1 MNKNMKFALFLFG
14 ASILGS
20 ATTLFATRA
29 MSNTDSF
36 SDTCVAVQD
45 NGFVRT
51 AARVPSVETDFTV
64 AAEKTINA
72 VVSVKT
78 FVTPRMQQRSNDFF
92 VDPFEFF
99 FGPGN
104 GQQRRQQPQQQES
117 KPQQLGLG
125 SGVIITTDGYIVTNN
140 HVIDGAEKV
149 EVTLNDNSTFNAKII
164 GTDATSDLALLKI
177 EAENLSPIV
186 FGDSDGIKVG
196 EWVLAVGNPFG
207 FTSTV
212 TAGIVSAKA
221 RSISQATHGRSMGIE
236 SFIQTDAAVN
246 PGNSGGALV
255 NTNGEL
261 VGINTAIYSQTG
273 NYAGYSFAIPSVLV
287 KKIVDDIKQYGTVQR
302 AVLGIQFTELT
313 AEMAE
318 EKNITATREGIYVAK
333 VTDRGAAM
341 EAGLKEG
348 DVIIK
353 INGNDV
359 KNNGQMMEQMN
370 KLRPGDVATFTYIRD
385 NKTNT
390 TKVTLKNNQG
400 TTKITKASDVIDLG
414 CTFKLSAA
422 KKRDLG
428 ISNGVE
434 VVGLKAGKFKEAGI
448 KEGFVIVDIN
458 NAPVNSQE
466 EVENIYNAIM
476 KSTDTDKVM
485 FITGIYPTGIKKYY
499 AVDLTD

>member
-1 MNKNMKFALFLFG
+1 M
-14 ASILGS
+14 
-20 ATTLFATRA
+20 
-29 MSNTDSF
+29 
-36 SDTCVAVQD
+36 
-45 NGFVRT
+45 
-51 AARVPSVETDFTV
+51 
-64 AAEKTINA
+64 
-72 VVSVKT
+72 
-78 FVTPRMQQRSNDFF
+78 
-92 VDPFEFF
+92 
-99 FGPGN
+99 
-104 GQQRRQQPQQQES
+104 
-117 KPQQLGLG
+117 
-125 SGVIITTDGYIVTNN
+125 
-140 HVIDGAEKV
+140 
-149 EVTLNDNSTFNAKII
+149 TLNDNRTFNAKII
-164 GTDATSDLALLKI
+164 GSDSTSDLALLKI
-177 EAENLSPIV
+177 EADNLSPII
-186 FGDSDGIKVG
+186 FGDSDAIKVG

-287 KKIVDDIKQYGTVQR
+287 KKIIDDIKQYGTVQR

-318 EKNITATREGIYVAK
+318 EKKITATNEGIYVAK

-385 NKTNT
+385 NKTCT

-400 TTKITKASDVIDLG
+400 TTKITKASDVFDLG
-414 CTFKLSAA
+414 CTFKKLSAA
-422 KKRDLG
+422 KKREYG

-448 KEGFVIVDIN
+448 KEGFIITDIN
-458 NAPVNSQE
+458 NAPINSQE

-476 KSTDTDKVM
+476 KSTDADKVM
-485 FITGIYPTGIKKYY
+485 FITGIYPTGAKRYY
-499 AVDLTD
+499 AVDLAD